1 MHAAA
6 RMLNPAIDRAGMEP
20 HSPPSPLLTLTTG
33 LARGDDEAW
42 AEFHRTYGPGIFRQL
57 LAATRGDHAL
67 ASDALQQTYLRVA
80 RHARPCEIAPMF
92 AAWLRT
98 VTRTALHDC
107 WRRRRTFWELLRR
120 APLPTEETGTEA
132 NADDVLAEALDF
144 ALLQLDPADR
154 LLLEQKYFS
163 SLDVRTLA
171 QQREISPKAL
181 ESRLT
186 RARAELRQLL
196 LSRLSQHE

>member
-20 HSPPSPLLTLTTG
+20 HSPPSPLLTLTSG

-42 AEFHRTYGPGIFRQL
+42 TEFHRTYGPGIFRQL

-92 AAWLRT
+92 SSWLRT

-120 APLPTEETGTEA
+120 APLPSEENGTEA

-163 SLDVRTLA
+163 GVDVRTLA

-186 RARAELRQLL
+186 RARVELRRFL